1 MLAAVGV
8 LAVLGAGSAYAVA
21 DAAGRVPGLLT
32 DDPVPQAYPA
42 LGSAPGAALA
52 ARPPVAPAGSAPL
65 DDDAPAPDPDA
76 LRATLQP
83 LLAASEL
90 GPRVGASVLDAGTG
104 EVLLADGDG
113 TGYEPASVA
122 KLLTAAA
129 ALEQLGPDHV
139 TTTRAALGT
148 DSGTDTGELYLVGG
162 GDLLLGAGAGDPT
175 AVVGRAG
182 LADLAD
188 QVAAGLLAQGTTTV
202 RLRLDDSVLAGLGW
216 GPALGPGVSAGDLAN
231 GFVAPVTGLA
241 VDVGRRTR
249 ENYAQRVEDP
259 GVSAAQA
266 FAAALGQRGVG
277 VQGPVTRALLPEG
290 AAELGSV
297 ASAPLSEVVG
307 YTLTAS
313 DNTVADALAR
323 LVAVDTGATP
333 DFAGSGRAVLDV
345 VAGLGV
351 PVDGLALADGSG
363 LSDGSLLSPRSLT
376 GVLAAASSAEHPRLR
391 SLVTGLPV
399 AALTGTLVDRFDATA
414 TARTAQGVVRAKT
427 GSLTGT
433 SSLAGTVVDADG
445 RLLVFAVLV
454 DATPATVPARAP
466 LDEVAAALARCGCP

>member
-1 MLAAVGV
+1 MLAASCVAAV
-8 LAVLGAGSAYAVA
+8 LAAGSAYAAA
-21 DAAGRVPGLLT
+21 DVRGELPGPLT

-42 LGSAPGAALA
+42 FGSAPGAALA
-52 ARPPVAPAGSAPL
+52 AQTPGPPAGSAPL

-76 LRATLQP
+76 LRATLGP
-83 LLAASEL
+83 LLAASGL
-90 GPRVGASVLDAGTG
+90 GPRVGVSVLDATTG
-104 EVLLADGDG
+104 EVLLAQGDG

-122 KLLTAAA
+122 KLLTGAA
-129 ALEQLGPDHV
+129 ALERLGPDHA
-139 TTTRAALGT
+139 TTTRAALDLGT
-148 DSGTDTGELYLVGG
+148 GATPGELYLVGG
-162 GDLLLGAGAGDPT
+162 GDLLLGAGAGDRT

-188 QVAAGLLAQGTTTV
+188 QVAAGLAARGATTV
-202 RLRLDDSVLAGLGW
+202 RLRLDDSVLGGLGW
-216 GPALGPGVSAGDLAN
+216 GPALGPGVLAGDVAN

-241 VDVGRRTR
+241 LDVGRRTR

-266 FAAALGQRGVG
+266 FAAALGERGVG

-290 AAELGSV
+290 AEELGSV

-307 YTLTAS
+307 YTLAAS

-363 LSDGSLLSPRSLT
+363 LSDGSRLSPRSLT

-391 SLVTGLPV
+391 PLVTGLPV

-433 SSLAGTVVDADG
+433 SSLAGTAVDANG
-445 RLLVFAVLV
+445 RLLAFAVLA
-454 DATPATVPARAP
+454 DATPATVPARAA
-466 LDEVAAALARCGCP
+466 LDEVAAALSRCGCP